1 MAHFFLIFFLHHY
14 MDIIFFYSPFL
25 SLVNGHWSLADGKNP
40 WLTGS
45 YE

>member
-1 MAHFFLIFFLHHY
+1 MEKGTVKNEKSFFH
-14 MDIIFFYSPFL
+14 SPFL